1 MGPDL
6 ELLHAPV
13 LLVLHALAV
22 FRLTRLAA
30 VDVVLAGPRDR
41 ILARLEPRRPLLAYL
56 VTCMWCLSVWVAAGW
71 FVLAVLLP
79 TPAAIAAVP
88 LAWSAVAGLL
98 ATKG

>member
-6 ELLHAPV
+6 ALLHDPV

-22 FRLTRLAA
+22 FRLSRLAA

-41 ILARLEPRRPLLAYL
+41 LVARLEPRRPLLAYL
-56 VTCMWCLSVWVAAGW
+56 VSCVWCLSVWVAVGW

-79 TPAAIAAVP
+79 TPAAIVAVP
-88 LAWSAVAGLL
+88 LAWSAAAGLL
-98 ATKG
+98 AQKG